1 MKMKGAFDMSY
12 RLMIVEDEPLEI
24 RALKAIIQNHLPFI
38 DIVGYAV
45 SGKEAIQL
53 AKQEIPDI
61 ILLDIGIPE
70 VDGLSAQREIIK
82 YLPDVK
88 TIVLTAYSDFNHA
101 QSAINSK
108 VVDYLLKPVRKQK
121 IIDAISAV
129 VDSLDA
135 ENESKSSPVLKETAK
150 NDVVQKAII
159 YIEKHY
165 SDELRLNH
173 LAKSLYV
180 NSQYLSRLFKK
191 ELDLSFNEYVTIY
204 RINQAKVLLT
214 ETQLPMYS
222 IAAKTGFTDTSYFC
236 KKFNSH
242 TGLTPLTYRRTYA

>member
-1 MKMKGAFDMSY
+1 MSY
-12 RLMIVEDEPLEI
+12 RLMIVEDEQLEM
-24 RALKAIIQNHLPFI
+24 RALKAIIWDHLPSV
-38 DIVGYAV
+38 DIVGYAI

-53 AKQEIPDI
+53 AKKEMPDI

-70 VDGLSAQREIIK
+70 MDGLSAQQEIIK
-82 YLPDVK
+82 FLPDVK

-101 QSAINSK
+101 QSAISSK

-121 IIDAISAV
+121 IIEAV
-129 VDSLDA
+129 SNVVESLDA
-135 ENESKSSPVLKETAK
+135 EKESKSNPVLKETAK
-150 NDVVQKAII
+150 NDVVQKALR

-165 SDELRLNH
+165 SDELQLNQ
-173 LAKSLYV
+173 LANSLYV

-204 RINQAKVLLT
+204 RINKAKTLLT
-214 ETQLPMYS
+214 ETQLPVYS

-236 KKFNSH
+236 KKFNIH
-242 TGLTPLTYRRTYA
+242 TGFTPLTYRRTYA